1 MLCESVYMKCP
12 NGLSSRLKV
21 AKVLGGGV
29 DMLRRG
35 WAWDL
40 SRDNEI
46 VLKLDCGYCF
56 RTQCL
61 KLLNCTLELRDA

>member
-1 MLCESVYMKCP
+1 MKCP

-40 SRDNEI
+40 SGDNEI

-56 RTQCL
+56 RTQCF
-61 KLLNCTLELRDA
+61 KLLNCTLELWDA